1 MKSFVIL
8 KKHLLKD
15 AEISRAYASMGP
27 EFDLARVIIEK
38 RIQKGLTQA
47 ELARKTRTK
56 QSAISRLES
65 GHYNPS
71 LAFLGKISKALGARV
86 VVSLM

>member
-1 MKSFVIL
+1 MKSFVNF

-15 AEISRAYASMGP
+15 AEISRAYTNMGP
-27 EFDLARVIIEK
+27 EFELARAIIEK

-65 GHYNPS
+65 GRYNPS
-71 LAFLGKISKALGARV
+71 LAFLGKVSKALGARV